1 MYKLLIVT
9 KFNGNVATSIA
20 EFSTQELAER
30 GGQCL
35 VNVKEGVVPC
45 GTKLWFII
53 DKRTVNETVHLC
65 AQCKKENSGKS

>member
-35 VNVKEGVVPC
+35 VSVNDDAIWQELNI
-45 GTKLWFII
+45 TIFKLY
-53 DKRTVNETVHLC
+53 R
-65 AQCKKENSGKS
+65 

>member
-35 VNVKEGVVPC
+35 VIREGRR
-45 GTKLWFII
+45 KQ
-53 DKRTVNETVHLC
+53 
-65 AQCKKENSGKS
+65 A